1 MCIRDSVDAL
11 LIGGLQLAEL
21 VVGEDQLVAPVSYT
35 HVDVYK
41 RQHLEIRV
49 NGQRT
54 DPEAK
59 FPDLNLSSW

>member
-1 MCIRDSVDAL
+1 MSSRAVSEGQMVKQGQV
-11 LIGGLQLAEL
+11 IGY
-21 VVGEDQLVAPVSYT
+21 VGTTGNSTGNHL
-35 HVDVYK
+35 
-41 RQHLEIRV
+41 HLEIRV